1 MNGGLRVRQNLLEPE
16 CLVSMDNQVK
26 ASAAS
31 SSAARILTSPAMYN
45 MAARNAFEDVSI
57 KSPVGCLR
65 RDTGVLGGRGLSL
78 MNMNSRQ
85 GIENCYYEHF
95 ILDYRVPHHTTSLSN
110 NGALG
115 GLGGGGGNVGNG
127 PAPGTERIT
136 IDSVMSSMKPRKTK
150 FPALAFF
157 SCEDCGRCYRS
168 KTSLGLHKRLECG
181 KEPTFQCPYCPLK
194 THQKGNLNVHI
205 KKKHT
210 NVPHLPHMDGD
221 QSDGGEHPSYL
232 QSQDSS
238 QDLVVA
244 EENPPIIS
252 QDSLTNSSI

>member
-16 CLVSMDNQVK
+16 CLVSMDNAK

-31 SSAARILTSPAMYN
+31 SSTGRILTSPGMYG
-45 MAARNAFEDVSI
+45 MTARSAFDDVSI

-65 RDTGVLGGRGLSL
+65 RDTGVLGRGLSL
-78 MNMNSRQ
+78 VNMNSKQ

-95 ILDYRVPHHTTSLSN
+95 ILDYRVPMGASSASLSN

-115 GLGGGGGNVGNG
+115 VGGAGN
-127 PAPGTERIT
+127 APGTERIT
-136 IDSVMSSMKPRKTK
+136 IDSVMKPRKTK

-205 KKKHT
+205 KKKHV
-210 NVPHLPHMDGD
+210 NLPQMPTDGN
-221 QSDGGEHPSYL
+221 QSDGGGCIEVHSA
-232 QSQDSS
+232 SS
-238 QDLVVA
+238 M
-244 EENPPIIS
+244 E
-252 QDSLTNSSI
+252 